1 MAHAQISVST
11 YILAVDRRVQE
22 IDAAKDY
29 ETRTLENE
37 EFLAQMMAAC
47 LRVAFQIFVPKLQ
60 KLLPLFRSW

>member
-1 MAHAQISVST
+1 M
-11 YILAVDRRVQE
+11 DRRVQE